1 MKGSRRGYNADIEEE
16 DDEGSAARVTSSST
30 SVDTSIRAD
39 TGSDEQRV
47 RNTFYSHV
55 VPKRRRKK
63 IRHSSNYSYIS
74 RGSSSNNNSKHQPAI
89 DMSLVSLLTSKEL
102 DTRKRS
108 HHSHS
113 DDDDSST
120 SGSSQVIDYKTI
132 VNETKQAYSFVTDGP
147 LVVIDYGSI
156 ELGSGSLLDSIYK
169 MSNDTSAGAVTSTRQ
184 HGSSSKDVI
193 IGRRRFSLNTKKM
206 NQTDAA
212 ARCGSSANLL
222 NSGSFNQSTELAS
235 LHSPIPLFVNV
246 STTLE
251 AAIAFSPYAR

>member
-1 MKGSRRGYNADIEEE
+1 
-16 DDEGSAARVTSSST
+16 
-30 SVDTSIRAD
+30 
-39 TGSDEQRV
+39 
-47 RNTFYSHV
+47 
-55 VPKRRRKK
+55 
-63 IRHSSNYSYIS
+63 
-74 RGSSSNNNSKHQPAI
+74 
-89 DMSLVSLLTSKEL
+89 
-102 DTRKRS
+102 
-108 HHSHS
+108 
-113 DDDDSST
+113 
-120 SGSSQVIDYKTI
+120 
-132 VNETKQAYSFVTDGP
+132 
-147 LVVIDYGSI
+147 
-156 ELGSGSLLDSIYK
+156 

>member
-1 MKGSRRGYNADIEEE
+1 MKGSRRGYNADIEE
-16 DDEGSAARVTSSST
+16 DDEGSADRVTSSST
-30 SVDTSIRAD
+30 AVDTSIRAD
-39 TGSDEQRV
+39 TGNDEQRI

-63 IRHSSNYSYIS
+63 IRHSSNYSSIS

-120 SGSSQVIDYKTI
+120 SGSSQVIDYKSI
-132 VNETKQAYSFVTDGP
+132 VHETKQAYSFVTDGP

-169 MSNDTSAGAVTSTRQ
+169 MSNDTSAGAVTSRQQ

-193 IGRRRFSLNTKKM
+193 IGRRRFSLNTKKI
-206 NQTDAA
+206 NQTGAA

-222 NSGSFNQSTELAS
+222 NSGSFNQSTEFAS
-235 LHSPIPLFVNV
+235 QHSPIPLFVNV
-246 STTLE
+246 PTTLE